1 MDNNN
6 SELYRQ
12 IRKNL
17 DEHPVYK
24 DGTPVRELLRRSP
37 PKGNVSIKAQ
47 LQKEVTVKDYT
58 RLLLVWMSTN
68 PKKKKGLKIEELE
81 NALDLKLTKPKT
93 GALKEAI
100 ENVLITKEEKGTYRL
115 PKPDIIEYLIDQYN
129 ANEIKLQNIFD
140 RKPVL
145 IQT

>member
-1 MDNNN
+1 MDHNN

-24 DGTPVRELLRRSP
+24 DGTPARELLRRHP
-37 PKGNVSIKAQ
+37 PKGNVSIRAQ
-47 LQKEVTVKDYT
+47 LQKEVIVKDYT
-58 RLLLVWMSTN
+58 RLLLVWMGSN

-81 NALDLKLTKPKT
+81 QALDLKLSKPKI
-93 GALKEAI
+93 GALNEAI
-100 ENVLITKEEKGTYRL
+100 ENVLITKEERGTYRL
-115 PKPDIIEYLIDQYN
+115 PKPDIIEHLISQYN

-140 RKPVL
+140 RTPVL
-145 IQT
+145 IRL